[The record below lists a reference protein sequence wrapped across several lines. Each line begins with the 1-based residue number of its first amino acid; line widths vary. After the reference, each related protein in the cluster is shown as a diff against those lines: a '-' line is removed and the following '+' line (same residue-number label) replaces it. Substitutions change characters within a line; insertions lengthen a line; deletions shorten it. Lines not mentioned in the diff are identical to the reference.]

1 MTSNWWFY
9 QGHFEKPA
17 WMTTIM
23 LVILVKQYET
33 SHNLPFLGKSG
44 DVYCIFLGMAITILF
59 NDKVQKTPGGEWNG
73 QNGPSSARGTRSPSL
88 PPIEQVEKWRWDPG
102 NT

>member
-1 MTSNWWFY
+1 
-9 QGHFEKPA
+9 
-17 WMTTIM
+17 MTTIM